1 MLYAL
6 AIVLTLQGE
15 PVELKASFESRDA
28 CAAKATE
35 LAKLVPSHQDV
46 LCIPRKPRK
55 VRS

>member
-35 LAKLVPSHQDV
+35 LAKLVPGHQDV

-55 VRS
+55 ARS

>member
-6 AIVLTLQGE
+6 ALVLTLNGE
-15 PVELKASFESRDA
+15 PVELKSNFESRDA

-35 LAKLVPSHQDV
+35 LAKVFPKHEDV

-55 VRS
+55 RT